1 MVEENERR
9 TAAKAS
15 LTAEQTNRGSQGLDV
30 IESVARFLH
39 DLPALCLFL
48 SILLGTIIGRFHVK
62 GVGFGSVVGTLIA
75 GILIGILAKPELP
88 DMLRWSFFYLFLFSI
103 GYSVGPQFFGSL
115 KREALPQIAIAV
127 VVAVSGLAAV
137 IGVTALFAFDE
148 GLAVGLLSGA
158 MTQSAALGT
167 GLSAIAELPISD
179 EAKAVLIANAPLA
192 DAVTYGFGDLGL
204 ILFLTW
210 LGPKIMRADL
220 KREAQQ
226 LEKELS
232 AGKVAGEVPSAT
244 HYGIRAYRVEQAQ
257 LAGSTLAALESRYAA
272 ARLSVQRVKR
282 GPATLE
288 LHPTLTLTLGDELVV
303 SARRAAFLN
312 APREIGPEIDDPALL
327 SVPVRTAAVVITDPD
342 VGSKTIGDLALD
354 PNTRGVYLESVQRS
368 TTLIPREPWT
378 VLQRGDIL
386 RIVGAPDDVERA
398 GRHIGFLE
406 RDLSKTDLTF
416 LAGGVCAGILL
427 GLLKLNAAG
436 IVLGLGTAGSILLIG
451 LIGGW
456 ARSRYP
462 VFGAIPE
469 PAQRLL
475 MDIGLIVFIAVVG
488 LHAGPHA
495 VEAYH
500 VSGGAFFAMIF
511 VAGVIVT
518 IVPLAAGTIVARHVF
533 KLSPL
538 MVLGGLAGAQTCTP
552 GLTALRDASDSN
564 VGSLAY
570 TVPYAIGNIL
580 LTIWGPVVVA
590 IVHAMR

>member
-1 MVEENERR
+1 
-9 TAAKAS
+9 
-15 LTAEQTNRGSQGLDV
+15 V
-30 IESVARFLH
+30 IESVGRILH
-39 DLPALCLFL
+39 DLPALSLFL

-75 GILIGILAKPELP
+75 GIIIGIFAKPELP
-88 DMLRWSFFYLFLFSI
+88 EMLRWSFFYLFLFSV

-137 IGVTALFAFDE
+137 VTVTAIFGFDE
-148 GLAVGLLSGA
+148 GLAVGVLSGA

-167 GLSAIAELPISD
+167 GLSAIAELPIPED
-179 EAKAVLIANAPLA
+179 VKAMLIANAPLA
-192 DAVTYGFGDLGL
+192 DAITYGFGDLGL

-220 KREAQQ
+220 KRDAREF
-226 LEKELS
+226 EKELS
-232 AGKVAGEVPSAT
+232 VGKAPGEVPSST
-244 HYGIRAYRVEQAQ
+244 HFGTRAYRIEQAH
-257 LAGSTLAALESRYAA
+257 LAGSTLAALEARYAA
-272 ARLSVQRVKR
+272 ARLSVQRVRR
-282 GPATLE
+282 GADILE
-288 LHPTLTLTLGDELVV
+288 LHPALALNHGDELVV
-303 SARRAAFLN
+303 SARRAAFLH
-312 APREIGPEIDDPALL
+312 AEREIGPEIDDADLL
-327 SVPVRTAAVVITDPD
+327 TIPVRTAAVVVTSSN
-342 VGSKTIGDLALD
+342 VNGTTIGDLASD
-354 PNTRGVYLESVQRS
+354 PNARGVYLESVQRS
-368 TTLIPREPWT
+368 TELIPRESWT

-386 RIVGAPDDVERA
+386 RIAGTPEDVERA
-398 GRHIGFLE
+398 ARHIGFVE

-495 VEAYH
+495 VEAYRA
-500 VSGGAFFAMIF
+500 SGGAFFATIF
-511 VAGVIVT
+511 VAGMIVT
-518 IVPLAAGTIVARHVF
+518 IVPLAAGTIVARHF
-533 KLSPL
+533 LKLSPL
-538 MVLGGLAGAQTCTP
+538 MVLGSLAGAQTCTP
-552 GLTALRDASDSN
+552 GLTALREASDSN

-590 IVHAMR
+590 IVHTMR